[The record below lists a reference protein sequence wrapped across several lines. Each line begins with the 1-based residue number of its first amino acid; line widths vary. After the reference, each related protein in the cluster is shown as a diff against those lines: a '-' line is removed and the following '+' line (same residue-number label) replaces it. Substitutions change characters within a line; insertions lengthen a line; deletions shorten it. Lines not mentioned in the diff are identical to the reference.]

1 MSAFIHMLV
10 ASVTILRR
18 NTVLILSSLGLGLIS
33 ILAFGW
39 LFGSGGSLNLALGL
53 VNEDTGAVSAEVVHE
68 LQHQPGMTV
77 STGTERAELTSLR
90 SGQRDVVLVLPST
103 FGEDLQAG
111 QATIRVYYNQ
121 SDPTTLGYARSAVT
135 SIVAGLNQQLTGKPM
150 PVTISEQAVS
160 VHRQQAIDFLTP
172 GMLGMMLMWANLAV
186 GVVLVGWRKQG
197 ILKRLA
203 ATPLRPGA
211 LISAQ
216 MVARLMLSIA
226 QAAILLAVA
235 LLLFKVQ
242 VYGSW
247 GVLALVVMVG
257 AMAMM
262 AIGFMVGSFA
272 RSEDVA
278 QSLFFLISF
287 PMMFL
292 GGSYFSV
299 AGAPTFL
306 QPVTNFLPLT
316 HLNDALRQIIN
327 NGASLAAVQSDLL
340 ILLAWAIVGLVLAT
354 RAFRWS

>member
-1 MSAFIHMLV
+1 MSAFIPMLA

-39 LFGSGGSLNLALGL
+39 LFGSSGSLNLALGL
-53 VNEDTGAVSAEVVHE
+53 ANQGTGAVSADVVHD
-68 LQHQPGMTV
+68 LQHQPGLTV
-77 STGTERAELTSLR
+77 YTGTEQAELASLR
-90 SGQRDVVLVLPST
+90 NGQRDVVLVLPST
-103 FGEDLQAG
+103 FGEELQAG
-111 QATIRVYYNQ
+111 QATIQVYYNQ

-135 SIVAGLNQQLTGKPM
+135 SIVAGLNEQLTGKSM
-150 PVTISEQAVS
+150 PVAISERAVS

-216 MVARLMLSIA
+216 MAARLILSIS

-235 LLLFKVQ
+235 MFLFKVQ
-242 VYGSW
+242 VYGSL
-247 GVLALVVMVG
+247 VALAIVVIVG

-262 AIGFMVGSFA
+262 AIGFMVSSFA
-272 RSEDVA
+272 RSEDA
-278 QSLFFLISF
+278 AESLFFLISF

-299 AGAPTFL
+299 AGAPAFL
-306 QPVTNFLPLT
+306 QPIINFLPLT

-340 ILLAWAIVGLVLAT
+340 ILLAWTVVGLVLAT